1 MQGALGTRQGRALYL
16 LAWLLFGAAL
26 AWLLSAATGTGLA
39 ASLLF
44 AVPLMLVYGVAAG
57 FSAYYLCRAH
67 PVGATSAWRMLAV
80 FGFASLLTASL
91 WTLAALAW
99 HELWQQLAPDF
110 PSIGWNRTL
119 AATVF
124 GLGAILY
131 GLCVVADYLAIA
143 FERTRE
149 LETRAL
155 QGELTARDAELRM
168 LRTQVD
174 PHFLFNSLNS
184 ISALTA
190 INPAGARDMTV
201 QLAEFFRS
209 TLSFEANSR
218 VTLDEELRLL
228 HHFIAIEQVRFGQR
242 LGFVAEVEEEA
253 AGCLLP
259 PLVLQP
265 LVENAIKHGIG
276 QLVDGGQV
284 RISAR
289 RAGSLLSIAIEN
301 DIDDECVP
309 KKGTG
314 LGIANVRQR
323 LAAAYGH
330 EASVHCAREGQVYR
344 AELVLPAHTKE
355 N

>member
-1 MQGALGTRQGRALYL
+1 MQGALGTRQGRGLYL

-44 AVPLMLVYGVAAG
+44 AVPLMLVYAVAAG

-67 PVGATSAWRMLAV
+67 PAGATPAWRMLAV

-91 WTLAALAW
+91 WTMAALAW
-99 HELWQQLAPDF
+99 HDLWRELAPGL
-110 PSIGWNRTL
+110 PGIAWSRTL

-131 GLCVVADYLAIA
+131 GLCVVANYLAIA

-168 LRTQVD
+168 LRSQVD

-190 INPAGARDMTV
+190 INPAAARDMTV

-209 TLSFEANSR
+209 TLALEANSR
-218 VTLDEELRLL
+218 ITLEEELRLL
-228 HHFIAIEQVRFGQR
+228 DHFVAIEQVRFGQR
-242 LGFVAEVEEEA
+242 LGFVADVTGDA
-253 AGCLLP
+253 SRCLLP

-284 RISAR
+284 RVSAK
-289 RAGSLLSIAIEN
+289 RAGSLLRIAIDN
-301 DIDDECVP
+301 DIDDESVP
-309 KKGTG
+309 KKGAG

-323 LAAAYGH
+323 LSAAYGH
-330 EASVHCAREGQVYR
+330 EATVHCAREGQVFR
-344 AELVLPAHTKE
+344 AELVLPATTKE
-355 N
+355 E

>member
-1 MQGALGTRQGRALYL
+1 MASTAL
-16 LAWLLFGAAL
+16 
-26 AWLLSAATGTGLA
+26 
-39 ASLLF
+39 
-44 AVPLMLVYGVAAG
+44 
-57 FSAYYLCRAH
+57 C
-67 PVGATSAWRMLAV
+67 
-80 FGFASLLTASL
+80 
-91 WTLAALAW
+91 
-99 HELWQQLAPDF
+99 
-110 PSIGWNRTL
+110 
-119 AATVF
+119 
-124 GLGAILY
+124 LGAILY
-131 GLCVVADYLAIA
+131 GLCVVANYLAIA
-143 FERTRE
+143 YERTRE

-209 TLSFEANSR
+209 TLGFEANSR
-218 VTLDEELRLL
+218 ITLEEELRLL

-242 LGFVAEVEEEA
+242 LGFAADVTEEA
-253 AGCLLP
+253 GECLLP

-284 RISAR
+284 RVSAR
-289 RAGSLLSIAIEN
+289 RAGSLLRIAIEN

-309 KKGTG
+309 KRGTG

-323 LAAAYGH
+323 LSAAYGH
-330 EASVHCAREGQVYR
+330 EAAVHCTREGQVFR
-344 AELVLPAHTKE
+344 AELVLPATTKE